1 MVLEFGRLWLC
12 GQVVGGRV
20 EDVQASGSVV
30 DVDIAVH
37 DESFIV
43 YGGSRFSV
51 RSHFEY
57 YPVVL

>member
-20 EDVQASGSVV
+20 EGAQASGSVV

-37 DESFIV
+37 DEIFIV
-43 YGGSRFSV
+43 YGGIRFSGQ
-51 RSHFEY
+51 SHFEH
-57 YPVVL
+57 YPVVS